1 MKNDQNQRIRDAID
15 SSGKNM
21 SQIAREVGLTPQAVR
36 AWREGLS
43 LPSSE
48 KMESLAKATGK
59 KLEWLAFGKGESE
72 VEELE
77 SGIISIPVFDVKAS
91 AGLGCLNFD
100 DNSQAVSR
108 IDFRD
113 DWIRKNI
120 RVANLSKLE
129 IITAFGD
136 SMAPT
141 IESGEL
147 LMIDRSVNE
156 IMFDSIYVALLNNEL
171 YVKRFQRAP
180 GRKLVMISDNDKY
193 RDFEISET
201 DDLRVIGRVVYH
213 WRGSEI

>member
-1 MKNDQNQRIRDAID
+1 MKNELNQRIREAID

-21 SQIAREVGLTPQAVR
+21 SQIAREVGVTPQAVR

-43 LPSSE
+43 VPSTE
-48 KMESLAKATGK
+48 KMESLAKAAGK
-59 KLEWLAFGKGESE
+59 KLEWVAFGKGDSD
-72 VEELE
+72 VPMLDT
-77 SGIISIPVFDVKAS
+77 GIISIPIFDVKAS
-91 AGLGCLNFD
+91 AGTGCINFD
-100 DNSQAVSR
+100 DDSQAVSR

-120 RVANLSKLE
+120 RVSNLSNLE

-156 IMFDSIYVALLNNEL
+156 ILFDSIYVALLNNEL

-180 GRKLVMISDNDKY
+180 GRKLVMISDNDRY
-193 RDFEISET
+193 RDFEISES
-201 DDLRVIGRVVYH
+201 DDFRVIGRVVYH

>member
-1 MKNDQNQRIRDAID
+1 MKNEQSKRIRDAID

-21 SQIAREVGLTPQAVR
+21 SQIAREVGITPQAVR

-43 LPSSE
+43 TPSVE
-48 KMESLAKATGK
+48 KMESLAKATGR
-59 KLEWLAFGKGESE
+59 KLEWLAFGNGDSE
-72 VEELE
+72 VIELDT
-77 SGIISIPVFDVKAS
+77 GIISIPIFDVKAS
-91 AGLGCLNFD
+91 AGTGCINFD

-108 IDFRD
+108 IDFREE
-113 DWIRKNI
+113 WIRKNL
-120 RVANLSKLE
+120 RTANMQNLE

-147 LMIDRSVNE
+147 LVIDRSVNE